1 MSSSFSDF
9 PSDFDPTVWDPPGAP
24 KDPQSSYSED
34 LAAIEEQAQEQKAE
48 NNRRG
53 IVIQRRAYT
62 LRETFLSDDDHLIS
76 SPTRNPA
83 QMLASSPPMAAVML
97 ENGSAAS
104 PSPSSKRIRLD
115 GQRSPLKPLD
125 QNVRRRGGFMLDDSD
140 DEEPQPELVHKR
152 PFGVP
157 VQPPA
162 PLHTVKLFSGTTL
175 NIAERK
181 RQQNDSDR
189 KIAASKSAPTITGA
203 RDAYYGVNMRELLRE
218 IELED
223 AKKQAAASP
232 RPAKVVES
240 VEPANGKKH
249 ATKLWTE
256 KYRAR
261 KFTDI
266 VGDERTNR
274 SVLHWLKSWDPVVF
288 PRSKAASSRHSRPD
302 GDNEKKHR
310 KVLLLTGPPGL
321 GKTTLAHVC
330 ARQAGYEGH
339 EINASDDRTANV
351 VRGRIRDMVGTENVR
366 GVRKETAR
374 GVVRKAGKPVC
385 VIVDE
390 VDGVANVGGDGGFV
404 KALID
409 LVHLDERNSN
419 PESTSAGSKKKDRFR
434 MMRPLILICND
445 LYHPTLRPLRQSN
458 LAEIVYVRKPPIA
471 SMSARL
477 KSIFESEGVP
487 CDADGVRRLC
497 EATWGVSGK
506 RGQSGGTTEGDMRS
520 VLVVGEWVAS
530 RFRSLS
536 QGPGARLSKLW
547 LEQHILSEL
556 GPDGGAARLCRGTTR
571 EVVDRVFLEDA
582 GFAKTADGSERRAG
596 FMGKATGT
604 IGVAEAGKRSAMHR
618 LRGMIDA
625 SGEIDRIV
633 SGEWPS
639 TAEAML
645 SLQIAT

>member
-1 MSSSFSDF
+1 M
-9 PSDFDPTVWDPPGAP
+9 P

-53 IVIQRRAYT
+53 IVIQRRAYS
-62 LRETFLSDDDHLIS
+62 LRETFLSDDDHPIS
-76 SPTRNPA
+76 SPTRNPT
-83 QMLASSPPMAAVML
+83 QMLASSPPMAAVTL

-104 PSPSSKRIRLD
+104 PSPSSKRIKLG

-162 PLHTVKLFSGTTL
+162 ALHTVKLFSGTTL
-175 NIAERK
+175 NIAERR
-181 RQQNDSDR
+181 RQQNDSDQ
-189 KIAASKSAPTITGA
+189 KIAASKSAPAITGA
-203 RDAYYGVNMRELLRE
+203 RDTYYGVNMRELLRE

-223 AKKQAAASP
+223 AKKQAVAP
-232 RPAKVVES
+232 RPAKVIES
-240 VEPANGKKH
+240 VEKPADGKGH

-419 PESTSAGSKKKDRFR
+419 PEPTGSKKKDRFR

-445 LYHPTLRPLRQSN
+445 LYHPTLRPASSEQPCRDRLRPETADRVHVCSI
-458 LAEIVYVRKPPIA
+458 EVDFRKRGRPVRCRRRSKALRGDVGRQRQERP
-471 SMSARL
+471 
-477 KSIFESEGVP
+477 
-487 CDADGVRRLC
+487 VRRDDRGRH
-497 EATWGVSGK
+497 AK
-506 RGQSGGTTEGDMRS
+506 RFGRRRVGGIS
-520 VLVVGEWVAS
+520 IPVA
-530 RFRSLS
+530 LK
-536 QGPGARLSKLW
+536 GPGARLSKLW
-547 LEQHILSEL
+547 LEQHVLSEL

-582 GFAKTADGSERRAG
+582 GFAKTADGSERTG

-604 IGVAEAGKRSAMHR
+604 IGVAEAGKRSAMNR

-633 SGEWPS
+633 SGEWAIDCPK
-639 TAEAML
+639 
-645 SLQIAT
+645 QC